1 MLFLLLIHITGL
13 AQVLNE
19 SEPYLTTEDTC
30 IVYQDKG
37 VGKLEKVLNKES
49 STWFIDSKL
58 LIYFGYDKAK
68 TIFFF

>member
-1 MLFLLLIHITGL
+1 MPFLLLIHITGL

-37 VGKLEKVLNKES
+37 AGKLEKVLNK
-49 STWFIDSKL
+49 DRL
-58 LIYFGYDKAK
+58 PANGL
-68 TIFFF
+68 